1 MKYEKIQALKV
12 PVEDGFNVLIVPDEC
27 LGHFC
32 HTFYLLHA
40 EHGKTIEMFGTPE
53 ETEEQLVQIAIANAP
68 DYIRQYL
75 ADLDE

>member
-12 PVEDGFNVLIVPDEC
+12 PVGDGFTVLIVPDEC

-32 HTFYLLHA
+32 HTFYLLHE
-40 EHGKTIEMFGTPE
+40 EHGKIIEMFGVPKE
-53 ETEEQLVQIAIANAP
+53 SEEQLVLIATANAL
-68 DYIRQYL
+68 DYIRQYH

>member
-12 PVEDGFNVLIVPDEC
+12 PVEDGFTVLIVPDEC

-32 HTFYLLHA
+32 HTFYLVHS
-40 EHGKTIEMFGTPE
+40 EYDKVIEMFGTPDE
-53 ETEEQLVQIAIANAP
+53 KQEQLVQIAIATAP

-75 ADLDE
+75 ADLGE